1 MTVQGIPNKAT
12 DERQIGDST
21 KNGIRK
27 EINEFAQEME
37 LKLAVHDEDR
47 GDSWKQCSMKFFIDR
62 MKEEIQE
69 LETAINS
76 GRMNLIQK
84 EAADVANFAMMASWK
99 AKDDWVNESVKR
111 LFPRGDEDVPG
122 SLMR

>member
-1 MTVQGIPNKAT
+1 M
-12 DERQIGDST
+12 ERSLSNLT

-37 LKLAVHDEDR
+37 LKLAIHDEDR
-47 GDSWKQCSMKFFIDR
+47 GESWKQCSMQFFVDR

-69 LETAINS
+69 LETAIQT
-76 GRMNLIQK
+76 GRMVLIQK

-99 AKDDWVNESVKR
+99 AKDDWVNELVKR
-111 LFPRGDEDVPG
+111 LFSRGDEDVPG